1 MFTAA
6 QFLRLLQAHFAPNLI
21 VIFPYRTPI
30 RPHCLGNGALAG
42 DLRMFPQIG
51 GDCFLLFAD
60 PVRDGIQVSAL
71 LDGPDLRLYLLNQS
85 GQEDLALLLGL
96 GVHIAGVLLA
106 IRPHRGVPAL
116 PAVFADLSDTSGAG
130 LSFPSYTGL
139 ECGHRPVLLQKKV
152 VHL

>member
-1 MFTAA
+1 MIPSHRVFIY
-6 QFLRLLQAHFAPNLI
+6 L
-21 VIFPYRTPI
+21 YRPGDCT
-30 RPHCLGNGALAG
+30 LAG
-42 DLRMFPQIG
+42 NFRMLPHIG
-51 GDCFLLFAD
+51 SDGFLLRTD

-106 IRPHRGVPAL
+106 VRPHRGVPAL